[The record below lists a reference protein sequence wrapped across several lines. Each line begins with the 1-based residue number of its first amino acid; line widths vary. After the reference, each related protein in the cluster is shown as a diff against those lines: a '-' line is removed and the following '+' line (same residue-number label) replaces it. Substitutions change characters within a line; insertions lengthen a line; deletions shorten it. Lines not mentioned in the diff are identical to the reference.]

1 MGSRRLGRLGV
12 HARAGSPSASRGRSR
27 TSCTRSH
34 RAIRRGPR
42 KRGLRSPATPKH
54 GTFGNAIHH
63 SCKFRATGPRA
74 LYQLCLAERRGATVQ
89 SHQDKY
95 CRLAQRRHPCRAPT
109 GAPIHF
115 RSSLCQ
121 RIRPGYRPFRLR
133 RRVPGQAG
141 SPMSIDTAFRP
152 RSLTA
157 SEYVRELFEP
167 TDNAAILVRNRAT
180 GKTVQ
185 RITKAETI
193 ASPEFQAWLAAR
205 SAAGSD
211 VYVGMNP
218 IKEGACS
225 RTKENIKNIR
235 HVYLDL
241 DKNGDKSLET
251 IRNSTQVP
259 PPNFVLDTSPGKHQI
274 VWKVSGFSQD
284 GAESLLHNLANQ
296 FAGDLAATDS
306 TRVLRLPG
314 FANRKLSEEFIVQAR
329 QESDAIHTLR
339 DFTIHEDSPETPR
352 HLVDDQERLR
362 KMPGDHKSQSERDWA
377 YAKRALARG
386 DEPELVI
393 QRIAD
398 YRATDKPQPEYYARH
413 TVTKALADLGK
424 IQLNSEP
431 TLDVD
436 GEIKFCGYP

>member
-1 MGSRRLGRLGV
+1 M
-12 HARAGSPSASRGRSR
+12 SAD
-27 TSCTRSH
+27 
-34 RAIRRGPR
+34 AAYIPR
-42 KRGLRSPATPKH
+42 
-54 GTFGNAIHH
+54 
-63 SCKFRATGPRA
+63 
-74 LYQLCLAERRGATVQ
+74 
-89 SHQDKY
+89 D
-95 CRLAQRRHPCRAPT
+95 
-109 GAPIHF
+109 
-115 RSSLCQ
+115 
-121 RIRPGYRPFRLR
+121 
-133 RRVPGQAG
+133 
-141 SPMSIDTAFRP
+141 
-152 RSLTA
+152 LTA
-157 SEYVRELFEP
+157 SEYIRELFEP
-167 TDNAAILVRNRAT
+167 TDNAAVLVRNRST
-180 GKTVQ
+180 GHTVQ
-185 RITKAETI
+185 RIAKAETI
-193 ASPEFQAWLAAR
+193 ASPGFQTWLANQ
-205 SAAGSD
+205 SAGGFD
-211 VYVGMNP
+211 VFMGMNP
-218 IKEGACS
+218 IKDGVYS
-225 RTKENIKNIR
+225 RTKENIKDIR

-241 DKNGDKSLET
+241 DRKADQALEA
-251 IRNSTQVP
+251 IRNSTEVP
-259 PPNFVLDTSPGKHQI
+259 APNFILDTSPGKHQV

-284 GAESLLHNLANQ
+284 EAETLLHSLANQ
-296 FAGDLAATDS
+296 FGGDLAATDS

-436 GEIKFCGYP
+436 GEMKVSGSPEPNH